1 MMVING
7 GKLIQRLI
15 NCGYTEANAIDICQ
29 KYAADKNL
37 EGLEHF
43 IRLAERFDDDRNEYV

>member
-7 GKLIQRLI
+7 SKLIQRLI
-15 NCGYTEANAIDICQ
+15 NCGYTEAYAIDMCQ
-29 KYAADKNL
+29 KYAADTNR